1 MEDIIGKGWSFPP
14 HFSKAADGGAGII
27 MHSGV
32 QEIEDSLSVLFSTQL
47 GDRLFRPDFG
57 CSLTEFQF
65 KMIDN
70 AAENRMKRMIEN
82 AVREYEPRILVQKL
96 EIDLSDIEDGKVR
109 IDLQYSIKATYV
121 KDNIIYPYHF
131 ENDTL

>member
-1 MEDIIGKGWSFPP
+1 MEDIIGTGWSFPP

-57 CSLTEFQF
+57 CNLTEFQF
-65 KMIDN
+65 KMIDS
-70 AAENRMKRMIEN
+70 ASENRLKRMIDN
-82 AVREYEPRILVQKL
+82 AIREYEPRILVQKL
-96 EIDLSDIEDGKVR
+96 DIDLSDIDDGKVR